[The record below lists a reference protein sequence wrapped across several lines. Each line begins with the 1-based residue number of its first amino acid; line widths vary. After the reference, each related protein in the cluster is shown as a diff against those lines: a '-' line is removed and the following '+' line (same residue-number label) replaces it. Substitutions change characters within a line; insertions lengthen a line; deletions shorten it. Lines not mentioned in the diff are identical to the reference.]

1 MFILW
6 KGFQSFSDVG
16 QCMYTYVYTCMC
28 YVRTTYVF
36 AKRREETRRNA
47 RKQEKTSGNARKC
60 KETDSVTKKLYS
72 NLTTKRPGRQGV
84 RHRYHLVSQNMWK

>member
-60 KETDSVTKKLYS
+60 EETDSVARNGILI
-72 NLTTKRPGRQGV
+72 
-84 RHRYHLVSQNMWK
+84 SQRNGPEDRGSGIDII